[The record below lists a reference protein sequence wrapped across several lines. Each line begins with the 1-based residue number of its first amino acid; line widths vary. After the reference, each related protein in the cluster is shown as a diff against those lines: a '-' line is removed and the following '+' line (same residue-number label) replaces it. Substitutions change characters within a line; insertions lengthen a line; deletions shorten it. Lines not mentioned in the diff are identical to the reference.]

1 LPRVHP
7 AVTNTPDVRASVLR
21 WFFLALACLFGGI
34 VPACADVLTR
44 SNLHVQ
50 IRAGHQAL
58 PYSSSTRFDTAD
70 ALAQIDLLPE
80 VPGRVRLVYGGSLP
94 TSSFAAATGWNR
106 EHLWP
111 NSLGIDD
118 RLPAYSD
125 LHNLRPC
132 DANVNSARGN
142 KWFDVS
148 LPTDPGYAKPA
159 HAESPLSATDRDSW
173 MPPASERGDL
183 ARALFYM
190 DVRYEGTGGEPD
202 LRLVEDTRLI
212 TSTGT
217 AMGRLSTLL
226 RWHAEDPPDAVE
238 RLRNEAVARLQ
249 GNRNPFVDE
258 PALAAALYLPR
269 LEIIL
274 TEGRPAL
281 TWDSELPLVLESAP
295 APSGPWSRA
304 QAIPSAEDALDSVRL
319 FRLTLVP

>member
-1 LPRVHP
+1 LPHNRTD
-7 AVTNTPDVRASVLR
+7 ATNTPDVRASVPL
-21 WFFLALACLFGGI
+21 WFLLALACLCGGSL
-34 VPACADVLTR
+34 PTCADGVTR

-50 IRAGHQAL
+50 IRARHQTL

-94 TSSFAAATGWNR
+94 TSSFGAATGWNR

-148 LPTDPGYAKPA
+148 LPTDPGYARPA

-173 MPPASERGDL
+173 MPAPSERGDL

-190 DVRYEGTGGEPD
+190 DIRYEGTGGEPD

-212 TSTGT
+212 TSSGT

-226 RWHAEDPPDAVE
+226 RWHAEDPPDDVE
-238 RLRNEAVARLQ
+238 RLRNDAVARFQ

-258 PALAAALYLPR
+258 PGLAGAVYLPR
-269 LEIIL
+269 LEIVL
-274 TEGRPAL
+274 TEGRPVL

-295 APSGPWSRA
+295 SPAGPWSRA
-304 QAIPSAEDALDSVRL
+304 QAMPSAEDALESVRL
-319 FRLTLVP
+319 FRLILAP